1 MQQGAAPGGTYIALT
16 FAFASIPTAP
26 DEQSQEEDIETEAEE
41 SSQDNHLLRKEE
53 EKKEG
58 AVAFQVYK
66 AYWLAVGSCLALSI
80 LFSLLLMQGEAMSQE
95 HVSLYM
101 FLSSC
106 FLALWSPGKERD
118 WGFHCSLCT
127 RKTN

>member
-1 MQQGAAPGGTYIALT
+1 MGGTYVALT

-26 DEQSQEEDIETEAEE
+26 EEQSQEETVETKAEE
-41 SSQDNHLLRKEE
+41 STQNNHLIHKEE

-80 LFSLLLMQGEAMSQE
+80 LFSLLLMQGEAVVHQHIS
-95 HVSLYM
+95 V
-101 FLSSC
+101 
-106 FLALWSPGKERD
+106 
-118 WGFHCSLCT
+118 
-127 RKTN
+127 